1 MNVVVNGKARD
12 VQKGSTI
19 ADLISALGLGARH
32 VVVERNGE
40 PVPRDRFRVE
50 MLTADDVL
58 EIVRP
63 VQGG

>member
-1 MNVVVNGKARD
+1 MNGKALQVRD
-12 VQKGSTI
+12 GSTI
-19 ADLISALGLGARH
+19 ADLIATLGLGARN

-40 PVPRDRFRVE
+40 PVRRERIGDE
-50 MLTADDVL
+50 QLADDDVV